1 MKTKILC
8 MALLGSL
15 CMPLWAQQVF
25 DMTSLGVVPGKKTNM
40 SPRVEKALDKIR
52 KQAVSGKEV
61 VLRFTPGV
69 YHFYPND
76 AVEREYYISNHDQT
90 NPKKLD

>member
-1 MKTKILC
+1 MYGPVGQF
-8 MALLGSL
+8 MYA
-15 CMPLWAQQVF
+15 
-25 DMTSLGVVPGKKTNM
+25 SLGAASVWYDFFRSCSREENEYVSSCG
-40 SPRVEKALDKIR
+40 KALDKIR
-52 KQAVSGKEV
+52 KQAVSGEEV

>member
-40 SPRVEKALDKIR
+40 SPRVEKHLIR
-52 KQAVSGKEV
+52 FASRQFPGKRWFYVLLLVSIIFIRMM
-61 VLRFTPGV
+61 L
-69 YHFYPND
+69 
-76 AVEREYYISNHDQT
+76 
-90 NPKKLD
+90 

>member
-1 MKTKILC
+1 MTMKTKILC
-8 MALLGSL
+8 MACWAVYVCL
-15 CMPLWAQQVF
+15 LWAQQVF

-52 KQAVSGKEV
+52 KQAVSGEEV

-69 YHFYPND
+69 YHFI
-76 AVEREYYISNHDQT
+76 RMM
-90 NPKKLD
+90 L

>member
-40 SPRVEKALDKIR
+40 SPRVEKA
-52 KQAVSGKEV
+52 
-61 VLRFTPGV
+61 T
-69 YHFYPND
+69 
-76 AVEREYYISNHDQT
+76 
-90 NPKKLD
+90 